1 MKQFSSIELFAGAGG
16 LAQGLALTGF
26 HPKIIVEKNQNA
38 CQTLRQNTFWRNIF
52 KEDSILFEGDVKNV
66 NFEAFQGVDLV
77 SGGPPCQPF
86 SIGGKHKGPRDNRD
100 MFPQAIRAVRETQ
113 PKAFI
118 LENVKGIT
126 RKAFYNYFEYIKMQ
140 LQYPEIKCHDDESWV
155 SHLARLEQHH
165 LAKRKATDGFYYNLV
180 TQSLQ
185 AADYGVPQRRERIFF
200 VGFRNDLSVSWHF
213 PTPTHAKEALLFE
226 QHVSNAYWEKH
237 NIQKP
242 DGLHVPA
249 KIKRCL
255 NSHHLF
261 SSPLQPWRT
270 VRDAFVGLPN
280 PYETSSNN
288 LLNHDFIPGA
298 RTYPGHSGSPLDEP
312 SKTLKAGDHGVPGG
326 ENMVRFTDGSVRY
339 FTVREA
345 ARLQTFKDDYYFSG
359 AWSETMRQLGNA
371 VPVHLATILAEGIAQ
386 ALSESHT

>member
-52 KEDSILFEGDVKNV
+52 KGDSILFEGDVINV
-66 NFEAFQGVDLV
+66 DFEAFQGVDLV

-86 SIGGKHKGPRDNRD
+86 SVGGKHKGPRDNRD

-113 PKAFI
+113 PKSFI

-126 RKAFYNYFEYIKMQ
+126 RKTFYNYFEYIKMQ
-140 LQYPEIKCHDDESWV
+140 LQYPEIKCRDDESWV

-180 TQSLQ
+180 TQLLQ

-200 VGFRNDLSVSWHF
+200 VGFRNDLAVSWHF

-226 QHVSNAYWEKH
+226 QHVSNTYWEKH

-242 DGLHVPA
+242 DRLHVPA
-249 KIKRCL
+249 KINRRL
-255 NSHHLF
+255 NSYHLF

-270 VRDAFVGLPN
+270 VRDAFVGLPD
-280 PYETSSNN
+280 PYEAPSNN

-371 VPVHLATILAEGIAQ
+371 VPVHLATLLAEGIAQ
-386 ALSESHT
+386 ALSEYHT